1 MKSDVINHYDSLI
14 DDNNDPVFDPQPLKE
29 YMDKWDGKAF
39 LDALALDGTKS
50 VLEIGV
56 GTGRLALKVAPQC
69 KEYYGIDISPKT
81 IQRAKSNL
89 QELDNVTLLLGD
101 IENYSFD
108 RGFDVVYSSLTF
120 MHIKNKKGVIDKISH
135 LLTQGGR
142 FVLSVDKS
150 QNTVLEYGCR
160 KITIY
165 PDSVENV
172 ERCVSHSG
180 MSIIEKT
187 ETDFAHIFVI
197 MKNTRV

>member
-14 DDNNDPVFDPQPLKE
+14 DENNDPVFDPQTLKE

-39 LDALALDGTKS
+39 LDALTLDDTKS
-50 VLEIGV
+50 ILEIGV
-56 GTGRLALKVAPQC
+56 GTGRLALKIAPQC
-69 KEYYGIDISPKT
+69 KEFYGIDISPKT
-81 IQRAKSNL
+81 IKKAKENL
-89 QELDNVTLLLGD
+89 QEFDNVTLLLGD
-101 IENYSFD
+101 IEKYSFD
-108 RGFDVVYSSLTF
+108 RSFDVVYSSLTF

-150 QNTVLEYGCR
+150 QNTVLEYGGR

-165 PDSVENV
+165 PDSVKNV
-172 ERCVSHSG
+172 ERCVLHSG
-180 MSIIEKT
+180 MSIIEKI

-197 MKNTRV
+197 MKNT

>member
-14 DDNNDPVFDPQPLKE
+14 DENNDPVFDPQPLKE

-39 LDALALDGTKS
+39 LDALTLDDTKS
-50 VLEIGV
+50 ILEIGV
-56 GTGRLALKVAPQC
+56 GTGRLALKIAPQC
-69 KEYYGIDISPKT
+69 KECYGIDISSKT
-81 IQRAKSNL
+81 IKRAKENL
-89 QELDNVTLLLGD
+89 QEFDNVTLLLGD
-101 IENYSFD
+101 IEKYSFV
-108 RGFDVVYSSLTF
+108 RTFDVVYSSLTF

-150 QNTVLEYGCR
+150 QNTVLECGSR

-165 PDSVENV
+165 PDSVKNV
-172 ERCVSHSG
+172 ERCVLHSG
-180 MSIIEKT
+180 MSIIEKI

-197 MKNTRV
+197 MKNT

>member
-14 DDNNDPVFDPQPLKE
+14 DENNDPVFDPQPLKE

-39 LDALALDGTKS
+39 LDALTLDDTKS
-50 VLEIGV
+50 ILEIGV
-56 GTGRLALKVAPQC
+56 GTGRLALKIASQC
-69 KEYYGIDISPKT
+69 KEFYGIDISPKT
-81 IQRAKSNL
+81 IKRAKENL
-89 QELDNVTLLLGD
+89 QEFDNVTLLLGD
-101 IENYSFD
+101 IEKYSFD
-108 RGFDVVYSSLTF
+108 RTFDVVYSSLTF

-150 QNTVLEYGCR
+150 QNTVLEYGSR

-165 PDSVENV
+165 PDSVKNV
-172 ERCVSHSG
+172 ERCVLHSG
-180 MSIIEKT
+180 MSIIEKI

-197 MKNTRV
+197 MKNT

>member
-14 DDNNDPVFDPQPLKE
+14 DENNDPVFDPQPLKE

-39 LDALALDGTKS
+39 LDALTLDDTKS
-50 VLEIGV
+50 ILEIGV
-56 GTGRLALKVAPQC
+56 GTGRLALKIAPQC
-69 KEYYGIDISPKT
+69 KDFYGIDISSKT
-81 IQRAKSNL
+81 IKRAKENL
-89 QELDNVTLLLGD
+89 QEFDNVTLLLGD
-101 IENYSFD
+101 IEKYSFD
-108 RGFDVVYSSLTF
+108 RTFDVVYSSLTF

-150 QNTVLEYGCR
+150 QNTVLEYGSR

-165 PDSVENV
+165 PDSVKNV
-172 ERCVSHSG
+172 ERCVLHSG
-180 MSIIEKT
+180 MSIIEKI

-197 MKNTRV
+197 MKNT

>member
-14 DDNNDPVFDPQPLKE
+14 DENNNPVFDPQPLKE

-39 LDALALDGTKS
+39 LGALTLNDTKS
-50 VLEIGV
+50 ILEIGV
-56 GTGRLALKVAPQC
+56 GTGRLALK
-69 KEYYGIDISPKT
+69 I
-81 IQRAKSNL
+81 RH
-89 QELDNVTLLLGD
+89 NV
-101 IENYSFD
+101 
-108 RGFDVVYSSLTF
+108 TF

-150 QNTVLEYGCR
+150 QNTVLEYGSR

-165 PDSVENV
+165 PDSVKNV
-172 ERCVSHSG
+172 ERCVLHSG
-180 MSIIEKT
+180 MSIIEKI

-197 MKNTRV
+197 MKNT

>member
-14 DDNNDPVFDPQPLKE
+14 DENNDPVFDPQPLKE

-39 LDALALDGTKS
+39 LDALTLDDTKS
-50 VLEIGV
+50 ILEIGV
-56 GTGRLALKVAPQC
+56 GTGRLALKIAPQC
-69 KEYYGIDISPKT
+69 KEFYGIDISSKT
-81 IQRAKSNL
+81 IKRAKENL
-89 QELDNVTLLLGD
+89 QEFDNVTLLLGD
-101 IENYSFD
+101 IEKYSFD
-108 RGFDVVYSSLTF
+108 RTFDVVYSSLTF

-150 QNTVLEYGCR
+150 QNTILEYGSR

-165 PDSVENV
+165 PDSVKNV
-172 ERCVSHSG
+172 ERCVLHSG
-180 MSIIEKT
+180 MSIIEKI

-197 MKNTRV
+197 MKNT

>member
-14 DDNNDPVFDPQPLKE
+14 DENNDPVFDPQTLKE

-39 LDALALDGTKS
+39 LDALTLDDTKS

-56 GTGRLALKVAPQC
+56 GTGRLALKIAPQC
-69 KEYYGIDISPKT
+69 KEFYGIDISPKT
-81 IQRAKSNL
+81 IKKAKENL
-89 QELDNVTLLLGD
+89 QEFDNITLLLGD
-101 IENYSFD
+101 IEKYSFD
-108 RGFDVVYSSLTF
+108 RSFDVVYSSLTF

-150 QNTVLEYGCR
+150 QNTVLEYGGR

-165 PDSVENV
+165 PDSVKNV
-172 ERCVSHSG
+172 ERCVLHSG
-180 MSIIEKT
+180 MSIIEKI

-197 MKNTRV
+197 MKNT

>member
-14 DDNNDPVFDPQPLKE
+14 DENNDPVFDPQPLKE

-39 LDALALDGTKS
+39 LDALTLDDTKS
-50 VLEIGV
+50 ILEIGV
-56 GTGRLALKVAPQC
+56 GTGRLAHKIAPQC
-69 KEYYGIDISPKT
+69 KEFYGIDISSKT
-81 IQRAKSNL
+81 IKRAKENL
-89 QELDNVTLLLGD
+89 QEFDNVTLLLGD
-101 IENYSFD
+101 IEKYSFD
-108 RGFDVVYSSLTF
+108 RTFDVVYSSLTF

-150 QNTVLEYGCR
+150 QNTVLEYGSR

-165 PDSVENV
+165 PDSVKNV
-172 ERCVSHSG
+172 ERCVLHSG
-180 MSIIEKT
+180 MSIIEKI

-197 MKNTRV
+197 MKNT

>member
-14 DDNNDPVFDPQPLKE
+14 DENNDPVFDPQPLKE

-39 LDALALDGTKS
+39 LDALTLDDTKS
-50 VLEIGV
+50 ILEIGV
-56 GTGRLALKVAPQC
+56 GTGRLALKIAPQC
-69 KEYYGIDISPKT
+69 KEFYGIDISSKT
-81 IQRAKSNL
+81 IKRAKENL
-89 QELDNVTLLLGD
+89 QEFDNVTLLLGD
-101 IENYSFD
+101 IEKYSFV
-108 RGFDVVYSSLTF
+108 RTFDVVYSSLTF

-150 QNTVLEYGCR
+150 QNTVLECGSR

-165 PDSVENV
+165 PDSVKNV
-172 ERCVSHSG
+172 ERCVLHSG
-180 MSIIEKT
+180 MSIIEKI

-197 MKNTRV
+197 MKNT

>member
-14 DDNNDPVFDPQPLKE
+14 DENNDPVFDPQPLKE

-39 LDALALDGTKS
+39 LDALTLDDTKS
-50 VLEIGV
+50 ILEIGV
-56 GTGRLALKVAPQC
+56 GTGRLALKIAPQC
-69 KEYYGIDISPKT
+69 KEFYGIDISSKT
-81 IQRAKSNL
+81 IKRAKENL
-89 QELDNVTLLLGD
+89 QEFDNVTLLLGD
-101 IENYSFD
+101 IEKYSFD
-108 RGFDVVYSSLTF
+108 RTFDVVYSSLTF

-150 QNTVLEYGCR
+150 QNTVLEYGSR

-165 PDSVENV
+165 PDSVKNV
-172 ERCVSHSG
+172 ERCVLHSG
-180 MSIIEKT
+180 MSIIEKI

-197 MKNTRV
+197 MKNT

>member
-1 MKSDVINHYDSLI
+1 MKFDVINHYDSLI
-14 DDNNDPVFDPQPLKE
+14 DENNDPVFDPQPLKD

-89 QELDNVTLLLGD
+89 QKIDNVTLLLGD

-120 MHIKNKKGVIDKISH
+120 MHIKNKEGVIDKISH

-142 FVLSVDKS
+142 FVLSIDKS
-150 QNTVLEYGCR
+150 QNQFLEYGSR
-160 KITIY
+160 KIRIY
-165 PDSVENV
+165 PDTVENI
-172 ERCVSHSG
+172 EKCVLFSG
-180 MSIIEKT
+180 LKTIEKT

-197 MKNTRV
+197 MKNT

>member
-14 DDNNDPVFDPQPLKE
+14 DENNDPVFDPQTLKE

-39 LDALALDGTKS
+39 LDALTLDDTKS

-56 GTGRLALKVAPQC
+56 GTGRLALKIAPQC
-69 KEYYGIDISPKT
+69 KEFYGIDISPKT
-81 IQRAKSNL
+81 IKKAKENL
-89 QELDNVTLLLGD
+89 QEFDNVTLLLGD
-101 IENYSFD
+101 IEKYSFD
-108 RGFDVVYSSLTF
+108 RSFDVVYSSLTF

-142 FVLSVDKS
+142 FVLSVDKN
-150 QNTVLEYGCR
+150 QNTVLEYGGR

-165 PDSVENV
+165 PDSVKNV
-172 ERCVSHSG
+172 ERCVLHSG
-180 MSIIEKT
+180 MSIIEKI

-197 MKNTRV
+197 MKNT